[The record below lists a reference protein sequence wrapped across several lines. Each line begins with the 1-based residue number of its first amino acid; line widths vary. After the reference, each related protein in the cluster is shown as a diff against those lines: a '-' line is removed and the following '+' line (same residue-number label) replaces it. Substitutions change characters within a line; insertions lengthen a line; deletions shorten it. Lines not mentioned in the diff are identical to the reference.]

1 MKKIVMVM
9 LLPTTLVANAYAGT
23 VSDSLRTTLYYRS
36 GYSLL
41 ELSYM
46 DNAAKLETLKQGI
59 RSIGDNPNTV
69 LQHIKILSAAS
80 PEGNSKLNKRLASM
94 YRHAFPP
101 LRFWSCR
108 FLPSTTFPFL
118 TIHSGVFRMM

>member
-1 MKKIVMVM
+1 MMKKIVMVM

-46 DNAAKLETLKQGI
+46 DNAAKLETLKQGSEASGTTPTRCCSI
-59 RSIGDNPNTV
+59 SRSFRQLRRKVTPSSTNDWR
-69 LQHIKILSAAS
+69 
-80 PEGNSKLNKRLASM
+80 EGEENAC
-94 YRHAFPP
+94 A
-101 LRFWSCR
+101 
-108 FLPSTTFPFL
+108 
-118 TIHSGVFRMM
+118 TISRKC

>member
-1 MKKIVMVM
+1 MMKKIVMVM

-80 PEGNSKLNKRLASM
+80 RKVTPSSTNGWREGEESAC
-94 YRHAFPP
+94 A
-101 LRFWSCR
+101 
-108 FLPSTTFPFL
+108 
-118 TIHSGVFRMM
+118 TISRKC

>member
-1 MKKIVMVM
+1 MMKKIVMVM

-46 DNAAKLETLKQGI
+46 DNAAKLETLK
-59 RSIGDNPNTV
+59 
-69 LQHIKILSAAS
+69 
-80 PEGNSKLNKRLASM
+80 
-94 YRHAFPP
+94 
-101 LRFWSCR
+101 
-108 FLPSTTFPFL
+108 
-118 TIHSGVFRMM
+118 

>member
-1 MKKIVMVM
+1 MVKKIVMVM
-9 LLPTTLVANAYAGT
+9 LLLTTLVANAYAGT

-46 DNAAKLETLKQGI
+46 DNAAKFETVKQGI

-69 LQHIKILSAAS
+69 LLQYGISMVPRVISSTSLPLSWVQANMALS
-80 PEGNSKLNKRLASM
+80 ISR
-94 YRHAFPP
+94 
-101 LRFWSCR
+101 
-108 FLPSTTFPFL
+108 
-118 TIHSGVFRMM
+118 